1 MERLKVNQLDQSD
14 GPQSNKKKKPLGPIQ
29 FQTNPNMDAS
39 FFTLSKINFLCHFYF

>member
-14 GPQSNKKKKPLGPIQ
+14 GPQSTQSNKKKKPLGPIQ

-39 FFTLSKINFLCHFYF
+39 